1 MARARGPPTRGIG
14 NLRNV
19 EDNRGIGER
28 PKTRREVV
36 EERTEQG
43 KRVEELGLGEF
54 WSDFL
59 HLERRVDD
67 LEGVLARTLSA
78 FAAAESREERVK
90 ALELVDDLPTM
101 RALREKL

>member
-1 MARARGPPTRGIG
+1 LATLKTI
-14 NLRNV
+14 
-19 EDNRGIGER
+19 EER

-43 KRVEELGLGEF
+43 KRMEELGLGEL

-67 LEGVLARTLSA
+67 LEEVLAKTLSA
-78 FAAAESREERVK
+78 LAAAESKEERQ
-90 ALELVDDLPTM
+90 AAIELVDELPTM
-101 RALREKL
+101 RVHRQRS